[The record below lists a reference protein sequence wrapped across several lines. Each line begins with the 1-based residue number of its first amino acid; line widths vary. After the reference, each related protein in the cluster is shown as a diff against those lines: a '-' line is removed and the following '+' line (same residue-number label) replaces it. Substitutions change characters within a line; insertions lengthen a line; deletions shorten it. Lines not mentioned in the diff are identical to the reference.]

1 MDARRNFSA
10 PEGACIQ
17 VKQERL
23 QEMNNKRLLNTV
35 ESLTRLMEGRAPGDD
50 GVLDQA
56 REVMSG
62 LVAQDDWLADA
73 FAEPHPEFY
82 RQYLLYGDPLDRF
95 SLVSFVWGPGQK
107 TPIHDHTVWGVIAM
121 LRGAELEQHYRRS
134 SGGMMAVGPE
144 ARLNE
149 GEVSCVSPTIGDI
162 HRVSNAYAD
171 RVSISIHL
179 YGGNIGRIHRSV
191 YDPQSAEPKGFVSGY
206 SNALTPNLWAG

>member
-1 MDARRNFSA
+1 MS
-10 PEGACIQ
+10 
-17 VKQERL
+17 
-23 QEMNNKRLLNTV
+23 NKRLLNTV
-35 ESLTRLMEGRAPGDD
+35 ESLTRLMEGRARGDD
-50 GVLDQA
+50 SVLDQA
-56 REVMSG
+56 RELMSG
-62 LVAQDDWLADA
+62 LVAQDDWLAEA

-121 LRGAELEQHYRRS
+121 LRGAELEQHYRCTS
-134 SGGMMAVGPE
+134 EGMVAVGPE
-144 ARLNE
+144 VRLNQ

-171 RVSISIHL
+171 KVSISIHL

-191 YDPQSAEPKGFVSGY
+191 YDPQSAEPKEFVSGY